1 MYPHERAW
9 SVVSTEPGS
18 PSLPPPRHPLPPRPS
33 YERAVRQ
40 AMYSSF
46 GGGAPR
52 AATAG
57 KVQTVP
63 LLLRRLASSKV
74 GAALGGGR
82 MAFRAEDGGV
92 AAMRRFVPSAA
103 PASPSKARPAFGLAR
118 IVSAVLCT
126 AAMTGLLMT
135 AAEDDQPR
143 HGLDSL
149 SMRLAAGGD
158 VGTVPGTSLI
168 AACMNRQ
175 DTLRKVL
182 PSWAAV
188 KGVDEVV
195 LVDWSSSPP
204 LADAVAE
211 VLPGERRVRV
221 IRVEGEAE
229 WVLSRAYN
237 LAAGASTRTNL
248 LRVDCDYALEPN
260 FLARH
265 VLPPPTRYRSLSSD
279 GGGTTEA
286 EGSTTHT
293 GATAAEEAASAAAS
307 PATAPAL
314 ASGAFYSGHYGAAR
328 TENERHMNGALVVKR
343 ADLLAI
349 GGYDERLQTY
359 GWDDEDLYRRLV
371 ASGLAKRTIDYDT
384 ITHVPHGDRERAQ
397 ASVRFVGV
405 EIDMNALLLRTI
417 TPWSAE
423 LAAGTRTAY
432 TVGGGRSGSHGRG
445 KVMQRAAAVL
455 RATRVPANLRALAP
469 TDEVAH
475 AWNLAL
481 GRRLHDEWEVP
492 WDLLSTMDSSIK
504 ERLLARLVAR
514 AAASK
519 SSAAVRPRLLVAHV
533 QHGLGNRL
541 RAYGS
546 AAAHASA
553 TDRELIV
560 VWQADAHIAAN
571 WTHLYD
577 DSAHVVLSS
586 FLPKWPDMKGGASWD
601 AAWGAFS
608 FYNYMEMDGGGAV
621 KGQPIPNDPT
631 KSIYFKGAYVME
643 PTKPELSS
651 WQAAN
656 EAIRELKPV
665 PAVMAAVDVHVAAGL
680 TDRVGVHIRCKSL
693 AADIADVPDADA
705 EYGITATATMQR
717 WRSAANVNTFAAEM
731 RELVAAKPS
740 TKFYVA
746 TDTAAAAVALRADF
760 PGAVDNQ
767 PRECDGRDAAC
778 VVHALVDLLCLAR
791 TRQLLGSNWSSFT
804 EAAVRLG
811 APEPRLAG
819 THFGEA
825 PMEGK
830 TLKKGKDASDGT
842 VAATASTGINK
853 EGGSITRTA
862 VGTAK

>member
-1 MYPHERAW
+1 M
-9 SVVSTEPGS
+9 V
-18 PSLPPPRHPLPPRPS
+18 PS
-33 YERAVRQ
+33 
-40 AMYSSF
+40 
-46 GGGAPR
+46 
-52 AATAG
+52 
-57 KVQTVP
+57 
-63 LLLRRLASSKV
+63 LLRRLASTKV
-74 GAALGGGR
+74 GAALGGGHLALR
-82 MAFRAEDGGV
+82 IEDGGA
-92 AAMRRFVPSAA
+92 AAMRRFAPSVA
-103 PASPSKARPAFGLAR
+103 PGSPFKARPAPGLVR
-118 IVSAVLCT
+118 VVSAVLCA
-126 AAMTGLLMT
+126 AAMTWLLIT
-135 AAEDDQPR
+135 AAEDDRPG
-143 HGLDSL
+143 HGLNGL
-149 SMRLAAGGD
+149 TMRLAAGKEAGS
-158 VGTVPGTSLI
+158 VPGTSLI

-204 LADAVAE
+204 LADVVAD
-211 VLPGERRVRV
+211 VLPGEDRVRV
-221 IRVEGEAE
+221 IRVEGEAQ

-237 LAAGASTRTNL
+237 LAAGASSRTNL
-248 LRVDCDYALEPN
+248 LRVDCDYSLETN

-265 VLPPPTRYRSLSSD
+265 VLPPPSSSGSPSSD
-279 GGGTTEA
+279 GGGSTATESSA
-286 EGSTTHT
+286 ARA
-293 GATAAEEAASAAAS
+293 GASASESAAAAAAS
-307 PATAPAL
+307 PATAPIL

-328 TENERHMNGALVVKR
+328 SENERHMNGALVVKR

-405 EIDMNALLLRTI
+405 EIDMNALLLRSLP
-417 TPWSAE
+417 PWSAE
-423 LAAGTRTAY
+423 LAAETRSAY
-432 TVGGGRSGSHGRG
+432 TAGDGVGGGGRG
-445 KVMQRAAAVL
+445 GGNIMQRATPVL
-455 RATRVPANLRALAP
+455 RATRVPANLRVLTPAH
-469 TDEVAH
+469 EVTH

-504 ERLLARLVAR
+504 ERLLTRLIAR

-519 SSAAVRPRLLVAHV
+519 SSTGMRPRLLVAHV

-546 AAAHASA
+546 AAAYAAA

-571 WTHLYD
+571 WTHLYE

-601 AAWGAFS
+601 PAWGAFS
-608 FYNYMEMDGGGAV
+608 FYNYMEMDGGGAL
-621 KGQPIPNDPT
+621 KGQTIPTDPA

-643 PTKPELSS
+643 PTSPELST

-656 EAIRELKPV
+656 DAIRALKPL
-665 PAVMAAVDVHVAAGL
+665 PAVRAAVDVHVAAGL

-717 WRSAANVNTFAAEM
+717 WRSAANVNAFAAEM
-731 RELVAAKPS
+731 RAMVAAKPS

-767 PRECDGRDAAC
+767 PRDCDGRDAAC

-791 TRQLLGSNWSSFT
+791 TRELLGSNWSSFT

-811 APEPRLAG
+811 APKPRLAG
-819 THFGEA
+819 THFGVA

-830 TLKKGKDASDGT
+830 VMKSEKDASAGT
-842 VAATASTGINK
+842 VAAAAIASTSK
-853 EGGSITRTA
+853 EGGNMTRTA